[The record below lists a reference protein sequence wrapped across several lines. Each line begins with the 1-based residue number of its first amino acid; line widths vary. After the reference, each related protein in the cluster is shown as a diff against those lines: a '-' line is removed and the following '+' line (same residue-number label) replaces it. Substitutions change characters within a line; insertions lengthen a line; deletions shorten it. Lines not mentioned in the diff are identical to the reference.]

1 MELVRVFST
10 DFPCGIQ
17 NAFNDIPAS
26 LEKIPWAAPVNLA
39 DILLELEKGTDFHRP
54 AMSIYSLGVSGY
66 TSRLSV
72 SRVVTSAVEG
82 VFQVAVV
89 RDS

>member
-1 MELVRVFST
+1 ML
-10 DFPCGIQ
+10 
-17 NAFNDIPAS
+17 FNDIPAS

-54 AMSIYSLGVSGY
+54 AMSIYTLEFWIDVTLACITCSDVSVLHFSIQGLL
-66 TSRLSV
+66 LS
-72 SRVVTSAVEG
+72 SIG
-82 VFQVAVV
+82 VFLIAAV